1 MESLIEWRLRSPSKR
16 RGASNSDYPV
26 SSSTFARVR
35 SGKHQANWQF
45 RETKK
50 LRSREREREREKG
63 VEMLWGLTIS
73 VKGADAKPVVPL
85 NDSRAMHVTRA
96 LSRWNYMKNY
106 DYILLC
112 VCVCVC
118 VCVYIYIL
126 WLFFDR
132 TSTARFQYSGNSA
145 THRWF
150 TKERRAASTRNV
162 FQSSRF
168 RNFLFLS
175 PSLFGELVGIK
186 FLATEREREREI
198 WNMSARPLF
207 PLVSFA
213 ATLFHPP
220 SENTTLFRS

>member
-1 MESLIEWRLRSPSKR
+1 
-16 RGASNSDYPV
+16 
-26 SSSTFARVR
+26 
-35 SGKHQANWQF
+35 
-45 RETKK
+45 
-50 LRSREREREREKG
+50 
-63 VEMLWGLTIS
+63 MLWGLTIS

-118 VCVYIYIL
+118 VCMYIYIL

-186 FLATEREREREI
+186 FLATERERERSMEYVREAPFPSCLI
-198 WNMSARPLF
+198 CRYTLSSPEWKHDFVSILTEQMVRIFSPLQVCHNAR
-207 PLVSFA
+207 
-213 ATLFHPP
+213 
-220 SENTTLFRS
+220 